1 MRSGVLALFL
11 LATLVGVLS
20 VEERDLAI
28 MTKEELIEMMTKK
41 QNIADAKLADADDKI
56 KRLESQLSEYTG
68 ETFDEASRATREKT
82 HKAATKK
89 KEAAKSAKK
98 IKKAEKLENVLMH
111 HGAVFLAEIAAKK
124 TADKGSIDQKKAVE
138 AAAKKGARA
147 GAAGP
152 LKKVTRAEAVKA
164 VKAAR
169 KAAKKAGKSK
179 KEVRKLAVDAA
190 KKVVESILQK
200 QDKLVESNMK
210 KWVDAAI
217 KKYPPS
223 AILAEDDDTPNVF
236 TAPPGIH
243 LGGEEDEVSPVTD
256 DDDATD
262 AAAAQLAADAIAPE
276 K

>member
-152 LKKVTRAEAVKA
+152 LKKVTR
-164 VKAAR
+164 
-169 KAAKKAGKSK
+169 
-179 KEVRKLAVDAA
+179 
-190 KKVVESILQK
+190 
-200 QDKLVESNMK
+200 
-210 KWVDAAI
+210 
-217 KKYPPS
+217 
-223 AILAEDDDTPNVF
+223 
-236 TAPPGIH
+236 
-243 LGGEEDEVSPVTD
+243 
-256 DDDATD
+256 
-262 AAAAQLAADAIAPE
+262 
-276 K
+276 

>member
-1 MRSGVLALFL
+1 MGALFL

-41 QNIADAKLADADDKI
+41 QGTADAKLADANDKI

-68 ETFDEASRATREKT
+68 ETFDEASRETREKT

-89 KEAAKSAKK
+89 K
-98 IKKAEKLENVLMH
+98 
-111 HGAVFLAEIAAKK
+111 
-124 TADKGSIDQKKAVE
+124 

-164 VKAAR
+164 VKDAR

-190 KKVVESILQK
+190 KMVVESILQK
-200 QDKLVESNMK
+200 Q
-210 KWVDAAI
+210 
-217 KKYPPS
+217 
-223 AILAEDDDTPNVF
+223 
-236 TAPPGIH
+236 
-243 LGGEEDEVSPVTD
+243 
-256 DDDATD
+256 
-262 AAAAQLAADAIAPE
+262 
-276 K
+276 

>member
-1 MRSGVLALFL
+1 MPTTKSNALSHSCRSTPARPLMRPLAQR
-11 LATLVGVLS
+11 A
-20 VEERDLAI
+20 RRP
-28 MTKEELIEMMTKK
+28 TKLRRRKRK
-41 QNIADAKLADADDKI
+41 Q
-56 KRLESQLSEYTG
+56 Q
-68 ETFDEASRATREKT
+68 SRQ
-82 HKAATKK
+82 
-89 KEAAKSAKK
+89 KK

-164 VKAAR
+164 VKAAL

>member
-1 MRSGVLALFL
+1 MGAPEEEEGIRDMRSGVLALFL

-41 QNIADAKLADADDKI
+41 QGTADAKLADANDKI

-68 ETFDEASRATREKT
+68 ETFDEASRETREKT
-82 HKAATKK
+82 Q
-89 KEAAKSAKK
+89 
-98 IKKAEKLENVLMH
+98 KAEKLENVLMH

-152 LKKVTRAEAVKA
+152 LKKVTRAEAAKA
-164 VKAAR
+164 VKDAR

-243 LGGEEDEVSPVTD
+243 LGGEEDEVSPVKD
-256 DDDATD
+256 DDGTD